1 MSNHHRFRTSPVSS
15 WKTNSSSWV
24 RWNVEDRDRLA
35 YLPRRGTWY
44 ENSSD
49 RPGISRICRR
59 VRLSKRFLFLSFC
72 LPLPHPTFYSNF
84 VHLPCVTDYEDTLSQ
99 ALVKLLEAPSR
110 DPRVDRRRYSVLD
123 LSCGSYSREKLLN
136 TGFSEEEISSYHD
149 VPRDSW
155 TKYYCLVCIHED
167 CSHPLRRSGDACYL
181 FHSVARKSFV
191 PFPLPLL
198 YSFLKKSLARKC
210 PLVFVKR
217 NRDFILNLW
226 YSEFRGFYVT
236 QSHDKFIIRS
246 CS

>member
-1 MSNHHRFRTSPVSS
+1 MEPDTRIHRTDQASREFAEECDSRNVSFFFRFACHYLILPFIPTSF
-15 WKTNSSSWV
+15 
-24 RWNVEDRDRLA
+24 
-35 YLPRRGTWY
+35 
-44 ENSSD
+44 
-49 RPGISRICRR
+49 ICR
-59 VRLSKRFLFLSFC
+59 
-72 LPLPHPTFYSNF
+72 
-84 VHLPCVTDYEDTLSQ
+84 VTDYEDTLSQ

-123 LSCGSYSREKLLN
+123 LSCGSYSHEKLLN

-155 TKYYCLVCIHED
+155 TKYYCLVCIRED
-167 CSHPLRRSGDACYL
+167 CSHPLRRSRDACYL

-226 YSEFRGFYVT
+226 YSEFRGFYVI